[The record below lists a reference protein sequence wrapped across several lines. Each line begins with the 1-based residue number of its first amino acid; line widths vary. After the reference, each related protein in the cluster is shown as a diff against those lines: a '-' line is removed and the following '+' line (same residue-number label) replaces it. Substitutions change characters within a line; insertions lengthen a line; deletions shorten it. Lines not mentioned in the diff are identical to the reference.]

1 MIKKT
6 SIIGVVMTALNLSVD
21 ELLSTTRAVRK
32 RLDFERTVGIDVI
45 KECLEMAL
53 QAPNG
58 SNSQNWHFLIVTE
71 LSKKQRIAEFYRQV
85 WEEYSKSPR
94 AADRLHQDDP
104 VLAPVQKR
112 IFSSAEYLAQN
123 LEKTPIFLFPVL
135 QEELRKC
142 QDQLQDFMHQS
153 SLQYGVLCLQPVQGD

>member
-71 LSKKQRIAEFYRQV
+71 LSKKQRIAEFYRKV

-94 AADRLHQDDP
+94 AADRLHRD
-104 VLAPVQKR
+104 
-112 IFSSAEYLAQN
+112 EGN
-123 LEKTPIFLFPVL
+123 LNRDVIGLLVTASW
-135 QEELRKC
+135 
-142 QDQLQDFMHQS
+142 M
-153 SLQYGVLCLQPVQGD
+153 

>member
-71 LSKKQRIAEFYRQV
+71 LSKKQKIAEFYRQV

-94 AADRLHQDDP
+94 AADRLHQDYP

-123 LEKTPIFLFPVL
+123 LEKTPILFIPCIAGRV
-135 QEELRKC
+135 EKV
-142 QDQLQDFMHQS
+142 S
-153 SLQYGVLCLQPVQGD
+153 GPIA

>member
-71 LSKKQRIAEFYRQV
+71 LSKKQKIAEFYRQV
-85 WEEYSKSPR
+85 WGEYSKSPR

-112 IFSSAEYLAQN
+112 IFTSAEYL
-123 LEKTPIFLFPVL
+123 L
-135 QEELRKC
+135 
-142 QDQLQDFMHQS
+142 
-153 SLQYGVLCLQPVQGD
+153 SLIHI

>member
-6 SIIGVVMTALNLSVD
+6 SIIGVLMTALNLSVD
-21 ELLSTTRAVRK
+21 ELLSTRRSVRK

-45 KECLEMAL
+45 KECLEIAL

-85 WEEYSKSPR
+85 WEEYAKSPR
-94 AADRLHQDDP
+94 AADRLHQYDP

-112 IFSSAEYLAQN
+112 IFSSAE
-123 LEKTPIFLFPVL
+123 
-135 QEELRKC
+135 
-142 QDQLQDFMHQS
+142 
-153 SLQYGVLCLQPVQGD
+153 

>member
-6 SIIGVVMTALNLSVD
+6 SIIGVLMTALNLSVD

-71 LSKKQRIAEFYRQV
+71 LSKKQRIAEFYRKV

-123 LEKTPIFLFPVL
+123 LEKTPILFIP
-135 QEELRKC
+135 
-142 QDQLQDFMHQS
+142 
-153 SLQYGVLCLQPVQGD
+153 

>member
-45 KECLEMAL
+45 KECLEIAL

-71 LSKKQRIAEFYRQV
+71 LSKKQRIAEFYR
-85 WEEYSKSPR
+85 
-94 AADRLHQDDP
+94 
-104 VLAPVQKR
+104 
-112 IFSSAEYLAQN
+112 
-123 LEKTPIFLFPVL
+123 
-135 QEELRKC
+135 
-142 QDQLQDFMHQS
+142 
-153 SLQYGVLCLQPVQGD
+153 